1 MPNITDAASQRI
13 RVGRRRHPKIR
24 VIGHMKVPSSS
35 PLWSF
40 ARKRLSDQ
48 EMTISARKLSRRRNR
63 PRPHFRAFAAVGH
76 SDQREDRLWMAE
88 YLERKADELEQL
100 AAKDH
105 N

>member
-1 MPNITDAASQRI
+1 MEDARELRI
-13 RVGRRRHPKIR
+13 LAEWYP
-24 VIGHMKVPSSS
+24 
-35 PLWSF
+35 
-40 ARKRLSDQ
+40 
-48 EMTISARKLSRRRNR
+48 
-63 PRPHFRAFAAVGH
+63 AFAAVGH